1 MEEIEALYILD
12 GHHRMEAG
20 HKSYLVDGGKCSR
33 LSWMQA
39 LIFSSKYVA
48 VHPQHRV
55 LRNIPADIDILHQI
69 NRLPHVKVEEIAVC
83 PKRANI
89 LSLLEDYEVV
99 AKIGNQLLGLILQKV
114 SEATLDQ
121 ISAVRLQK

>member
-1 MEEIEALYILD
+1 
-12 GHHRMEAG
+12 MEAA

-48 VHPQHRV
+48 VHPQHRI
-55 LRNIPADIDILHQI
+55 LRNIPENIDILHQI
-69 NRLPHVKVEEIAVC
+69 NKLKNVKIEEIAVC

-89 LSLLEDYEVV
+89 LSLL
-99 AKIGNQLLGLILQKV
+99 
-114 SEATLDQ
+114 
-121 ISAVRLQK
+121 